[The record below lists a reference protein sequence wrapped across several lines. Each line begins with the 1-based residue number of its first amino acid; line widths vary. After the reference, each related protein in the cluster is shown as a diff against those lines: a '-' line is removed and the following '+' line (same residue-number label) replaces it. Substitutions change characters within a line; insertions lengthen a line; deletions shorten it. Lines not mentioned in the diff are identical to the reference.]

1 MCNKAGN
8 IENMVGFLITAIK
21 ENYTNIS
28 KHGKWEF
35 SEKQDYGN
43 LDELENLLLANSVQ
57 MNLTDIIEQG

>member
-1 MCNKAGN
+1 
-8 IENMVGFLITAIK
+8 MVGFLITAIK